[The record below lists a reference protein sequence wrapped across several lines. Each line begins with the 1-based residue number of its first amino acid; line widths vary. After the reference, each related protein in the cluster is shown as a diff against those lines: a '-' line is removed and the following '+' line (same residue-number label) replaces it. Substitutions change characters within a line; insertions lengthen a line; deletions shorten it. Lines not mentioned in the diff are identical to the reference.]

1 MNQVDRTPT
10 RTERVVLEAWLDI
23 PTKGAEVLRRQL
35 NPELRVYSSC
45 DCGCGS
51 IGFVHPEGAT
61 PAPVADGLYP
71 VEATVLDEAGQSIG
85 GLLLFV
91 RSGLLHDIDAF
102 STAEHS
108 ISIPPLERV
117 RWE

>member
-1 MNQVDRTPT
+1 MSNQRPLTPT
-10 RTERVVLEAWLDI
+10 ERQLVEAWLLVSED
-23 PTKGAEVLRRQL
+23 GAEAFRTQL
-35 NPELRVYSSC
+35 VPELRCYSSC

-61 PAPVADGLYP
+61 PVSVKDGLYP
-71 VEATVLDEAGQSIG
+71 VEGMVLDESGKSIG

-91 RSGLLHDIDAF
+91 RGGLLHDIDAF
-102 STAEHS
+102 STAEHP

-117 RWE
+117 RWV